1 MIDKS
6 IQSLTRTAPTGAVVA
21 SSLRRVI
28 RNVLVRVIRERQL
41 SDYREKPGLPRS
53 IPFLPIPVNFLQ

>member
-6 IQSLTRTAPTGAVVA
+6 IQSLTRTAPPGASVA

-28 RNVLVRVIRERQL
+28 RNVSSARHTRTSIIRLPSGR
-41 SDYREKPGLPRS
+41 DPGEIDTFPTGTC
-53 IPFLPIPVNFLQ
+53 